1 MTFAKLPGKDDFV
14 EFAPGFGQRYLVTI
28 DVEEEFDWT
37 RPIRREGY
45 SLDAIEAITDFQT
58 LCEQYGVTP
67 LYLVDWPIIS
77 DPRGRDI
84 YGALVR
90 EGRAEVGIQL
100 HPWVNPPFEEEVTQR
115 NTYAGNLPPDLERA
129 KFLALRDAIT
139 EATGKQPIAY
149 RAGRYGIGPQTL
161 NLLREA
167 GVRYDTSVRAN
178 FDYSKAEGP
187 DFSHYPLEPYWLD
200 RQLGIVELP
209 VTSVYWGM
217 LRRQGTVFPLAQMA
231 GLTKSLMARGRLLER
246 ISLTP
251 EGISVTEVIRGI
263 DIALDDGLP
272 ILNFSFH
279 SPSLRAGHTPYVRDQ
294 ADVEAFFGWWHEV
307 LSYLAT
313 RGIKP
318 TSIGEIDAAIER

>member
-1 MTFAKLPGKDDFV
+1 MTFARLPGKDDFV
-14 EFAPGFGQRYLVTI
+14 QFAPGFGQRYLVTI

-37 RPIRREGY
+37 RPIQREGY
-45 SLDAIEAITDFQT
+45 SLDTIEAITDFQT

-77 DPRGRDI
+77 DSRGKEI

-100 HPWVNPPFEEEVTQR
+100 HPWVNPPFDEEVNQR
-115 NTYAGNLPPDLERA
+115 NTYAGNLPPELERA
-129 KFLALRDAIT
+129 KFYRLRDAIA
-139 EATGKQPIAY
+139 EVTGKQPIAY
-149 RAGRYGIGPQTL
+149 RAGRYGIGPETL

-167 GVRYDTSVRAN
+167 GVRFDTSVRAN

-200 RQLGIVELP
+200 RRLDIVELP
-209 VTSVYWGM
+209 VTSVYWGL
-217 LRRQGTVFPLAQMA
+217 LRRQGPIFPFAQMA

-279 SPSLRAGHTPYVRDQ
+279 SPSLRAGHTPYVREP
-294 ADVEAFFGWWHEV
+294 ADVEAFFDWWHQV
-307 LSYLAT
+307 LSYLAS
-313 RGIKP
+313 RDVKP
-318 TSIGEIDAAIER
+318 TCIGDIDAAILR

>member
-1 MTFAKLPGKDDFV
+1 MTFAKLPRKEDFV
-14 EFAPGFGQRYLVTI
+14 RFSLEFGQRYLVTV

-37 RPIRREGY
+37 RPIKREGY
-45 SLDAIEAITDFQT
+45 SLDTIEAICDFQA

-77 DPRGRDI
+77 DPRGKAI
-84 YGALVR
+84 YGDLVR
-90 EGRAEVGIQL
+90 AGRAEVGIQL
-100 HPWVNPPFEEEVTQR
+100 HPWVNPPFDEEVTQR
-115 NTYAGNLPPDLERA
+115 NTYAGNLPQELERS

-139 EATGKQPIAY
+139 EATGKQPLAY

-161 NLLREA
+161 DLLREA
-167 GVRYDTSVRAN
+167 GVRFDTSVRAN

-187 DFSHYPLEPYWLD
+187 DFSQYPLQPYWLD
-200 RQLGIVELP
+200 KALGIVELP
-209 VTSVYWGM
+209 VTSVYWGL
-217 LRRQGTVFPLAQMA
+217 LRRQGALFPLAQMA

-251 EGISVTEVIRGI
+251 EGISVEEVIRGI

-279 SPSLRAGHTPYVRDQ
+279 SPSLRAGFTPYVRNGEQ
-294 ADVEAFFGWWHEV
+294 VTAFFDWWHKV
-307 LSYLAT
+307 LTYLAE
-313 RGIKP
+313 RGVKP
-318 TSIGEIDAAIER
+318 TSIAEIDAEIER

>member
-1 MTFAKLPGKDDFV
+1 MTFARLPGKDDFV
-14 EFAPGFGQRYLVTI
+14 RFCPEFGQRYLITI

-37 RPIRREGY
+37 RPIQREGY
-45 SLDAIEAITDFQT
+45 SLDAVDAIIEFQT
-58 LCEQYGVTP
+58 LCEGYGVTP
-67 LYLVDWPIIS
+67 LYLVDWPVIS
-77 DPRGRDI
+77 DPRGKAI

-100 HPWVNPPFEEEVTQR
+100 HPWVNPPFEEEVTER
-115 NTYAGNLPPDLERA
+115 NTYAGNLPPELESA

-139 EATGKQPIAY
+139 DATGKQPIAY

-161 NLLREA
+161 NLLRET
-167 GVRYDTSVRAN
+167 GVRFDTSVRAN

-200 RQLGIVELP
+200 KTLDIVELP
-209 VTSVYWGM
+209 VTSVYWGL
-217 LRRQGTVFPLAQMA
+217 LRRQGTSFPLAQMA
-231 GLTKSLMARGRLLER
+231 GVTKSLMARGRLLER

-279 SPSLRAGHTPYVRDQ
+279 SPSLRPGHTPYVRGPE
-294 ADVEAFFGWWHEV
+294 DVEAFFDWWHQV
-307 LSYLAT
+307 LSYLAQ
-313 RGIKP
+313 REVKP
-318 TSIGEIDAAIER
+318 TCIADIDAAIVR

>member
-1 MTFAKLPGKDDFV
+1 MTFARLPGKDDFV
-14 EFAPGFGQRYLVTI
+14 RFAPGFGQRYLVTI

-45 SLDAIEAITDFQT
+45 SLDAIGAIGEFQK

-77 DPRGRDI
+77 DPRGREI

-100 HPWVNPPFEEEVTQR
+100 HPWVNPPFDEEVTQR
-115 NTYAGNLPPDLERA
+115 NSYAGNLPPELERA

-139 EATGKQPIAY
+139 EATGKQPIVY

-167 GVRYDTSVRAN
+167 GVRFDTSVRTN
-178 FDYSKAEGP
+178 FDYSKSEGP

-200 RQLGIVELP
+200 RGRGIVELP
-209 VTSVYWGM
+209 VTSVYWGL
-217 LRRQGTVFPLAQMA
+217 LRRQATVFPLAQMA

-251 EGISVTEVIRGI
+251 EGISVTEAIRGI

-279 SPSLRAGHTPYVRDQ
+279 SPSLRPGHTPYVRDQ
-294 ADVEAFFGWWHEV
+294 AGVEAFFSWWHAV
-307 LSYLAT
+307 LSYLAA
-313 RGIKP
+313 RDVRP
-318 TSIGEIDAAIER
+318 TSIAQIDAAIER

>member
-1 MTFAKLPGKDDFV
+1 MTFAKLPGADDFV
-14 EFAPGFGQRYLVTI
+14 RFAPEFGQRYLVTV

-37 RPIRREGY
+37 RPIERDAY
-45 SLDAIEAITDFQT
+45 SLETLEAITDFQS
-58 LCEQYGVTP
+58 LCEQYAVTP

-77 DPRGRDI
+77 DPRGKQI
-84 YGALVR
+84 YGDLVR
-90 EGRAEVGIQL
+90 QGRAEVGIQL
-100 HPWVNPPFEEEVTQR
+100 HPWVNPPFDEEVTQR
-115 NTYAGNLPPDLERA
+115 NTFAGNLPKELERA
-129 KFLALRDAIT
+129 KFMALRDAIA
-139 EATGKQPIAY
+139 EATGKQPVAY

-167 GVRYDTSVRAN
+167 GLKFDTSVRAN

-187 DFSHYPLEPYWLD
+187 DFTHYPLEPYWLD
-200 RQLGIVELP
+200 KGLGIVELP
-209 VTSVYWGM
+209 VTSVYWGL
-217 LRRQGTVFPLAQMA
+217 LRRQGTLFPMAHMA

-251 EGISVTEVIRGI
+251 EGISVSEVIRGI

-279 SPSLRAGHTPYVRDQ
+279 SPSLRAGFTPYVRNSEH
-294 ADVEAFFGWWHEV
+294 VTAFFDWWHQV
-307 LSYLAT
+307 LTYLAG

-318 TSIGEIDAAIER
+318 TSIADIDAAIVR

>member
-1 MTFAKLPGKDDFV
+1 MTFARLPGKDDFV
-14 EFAPGFGQRYLVTI
+14 RFSPGFGQRYLVTI

-37 RPIRREGY
+37 RPIQREGY
-45 SLDAIEAITDFQT
+45 SLDALDAITDFQT

-77 DPRGRDI
+77 DPRGKEI

-100 HPWVNPPFEEEVTQR
+100 HPWVNPPFDEEVTQR
-115 NTYAGNLPPDLERA
+115 NSYAGNLPRELERA
-129 KFLALRDAIT
+129 KFFALRDAIT

-149 RAGRYGIGPQTL
+149 RAGRYGIGSETL

-167 GVRYDTSVRAN
+167 GVRFDTSVRAN
-178 FDYSKAEGP
+178 FDYSKADGP
-187 DFSHYPLEPYWLD
+187 DFSSFPLEPYWLD
-200 RQLGIVELP
+200 RALGIVELP
-209 VTSVYWGM
+209 VTSVYWGL

-279 SPSLRAGHTPYVRDQ
+279 SPSLRPGYTPYVREQ
-294 ADVEAFFGWWHEV
+294 ADVDAFFDWWHKV
-307 LSYLAT
+307 LSYLAA
-313 RGIKP
+313 RNVKP
-318 TSIGEIDAAIER
+318 TSIAEIDAAIGR